1 MRPVAL
7 TWVLQKNGL
16 ASSKGDAQRA
26 IIINGKV
33 MVNGSRVTDPAL
45 RLDAGDYLLQR
56 NGSGN
61 DGEEV
66 RVKVGQ

>member
-26 IIINGKV
+26 IRSGDVFVDGARV
-33 MVNGSRVTDPAL
+33 MRTEM
-45 RLDAGDYLLQR
+45 RLGPGDYVLRRL
-56 NGSGN
+56 
-61 DGEEV
+61 GEWGEV
-66 RVKVGQ
+66 RVRVRA

>member
-26 IIINGKV
+26 IINGEV
-33 MVNGSRVTDPAL
+33 LVDGVRATDPAM
-45 RLDAGDYLLQR
+45 RLATGDYLLQR
-56 NGSGN
+56 NGEAG
-61 DGEEV
+61 GEV
-66 RVKVGQ
+66 RVRVGE